1 MSNALKAEIERLR
14 EENKCFEAMQE
25 GVFIR
30 IADLDAEIKRLSELV
45 DAGKEDRKAID
56 ELVDENLRLREL
68 LRECQPY
75 VEAGLSMCD
84 TRLCDAVEKEVGDE

>member
-1 MSNALKAEIERLR
+1 MTDQNEAARRVMDEDSVALRLLAKHAEIE
-14 EENKCFEAMQE
+14 
-25 GVFIR
+25 
-30 IADLDAEIKRLSELV
+30 
-45 DAGKEDRKAID
+45 
-56 ELVDENLRLREL
+56 RLREL